1 MSRWYWFIQ
10 NLLTVFRN
18 LFIKEPECRYWLL
31 REDRLEHYQKV
42 DKELVRANAER
53 ELWFNICQ
61 LKQQKLESAIE
72 FINTNWRA
80 QNEK

>member
-1 MSRWYWFIQ
+1 MRRWYWFIQ

-42 DKELVRANAER
+42 DKELVYMMRQFMEV
-53 ELWFNICQ
+53 ED
-61 LKQQKLESAIE
+61 
-72 FINTNWRA
+72 
-80 QNEK
+80 

>member
-1 MSRWYWFIQ
+1 MRRWYWFIQ
-10 NLLTVFRN
+10 NLLIVFRN

-72 FINTNWRA
+72 FINANWRVN
-80 QNEK
+80 NEK